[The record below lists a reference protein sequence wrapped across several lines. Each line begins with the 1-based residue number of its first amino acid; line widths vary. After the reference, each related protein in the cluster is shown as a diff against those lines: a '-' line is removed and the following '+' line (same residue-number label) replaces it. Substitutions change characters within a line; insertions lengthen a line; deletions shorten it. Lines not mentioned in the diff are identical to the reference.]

1 MNWRLL
7 LNSLLVAGGTT
18 LLAVSLGFVAAL
30 ALSAASS
37 RGRRLWL
44 AMMIASLALPPFLVT
59 NTWLDLLG
67 GNGALRRWLPLN
79 IYSLGGAVTLLALLM
94 WPIAALLVSGA
105 WRKLEASQLE
115 SDPALRGT
123 GLLRWLLWPAA
134 RGAVGQAAAITFV
147 LALNNFS
154 VPVILQVPVFP
165 EELWLAFTTRLND
178 AGAWTAAWPMV
189 LTSAVVIWLLRKK
202 EVEWPRDGGAATAGA
217 FRHQLGAGWHRG
229 ATMLS
234 ALLLSLSLA
243 VPAAQLITSR
253 RTWIEL
259 PNVFRATPH
268 VVWNSFAY
276 AALTATACAALG
288 LVIGRAS
295 APGSGGTGRAATRGA
310 ASSGATSAMRSAPG
324 HSSRPLD
331 AGGVLAA
338 RGLPPSERGAW
349 MRRMTGRLRFGP
361 MLWLP
366 FLIPGVLLGRT
377 MISVFNG
384 SFIYGTA
391 TLVVAAFT
399 LRYLAVAS
407 HASAQ
412 AWRAMDRDMTDAARL
427 SGARGWTLLRHA
439 QWPQLAPPLAAAW
452 YVTYL
457 LCLWDVE
464 TLVLIQPPGGE
475 TLALRIFNLLHY
487 GHNAQVNA
495 LCVTLVALAVAP
507 LVAWSVWQVLV
518 RWRNDK

>member
-7 LNSLLVAGGTT
+7 LNSLIVAGGTT
-18 LLAVSLGFVAAL
+18 LFAVVLGFIAALTLTAVSSRRRRVML
-30 ALSAASS
+30 ALV
-37 RGRRLWL
+37 
-44 AMMIASLALPPFLVT
+44 IASLALPPFLVT

-67 GNGALRRWLPLN
+67 ANGVLRRWLPLN
-79 IYSLGGAVTLLALLM
+79 IYSPGGAVALLALLM
-94 WPIAALLVSGA
+94 WPITALLVSGA
-105 WRKLEASQLE
+105 WRKLDASQLE

-123 GLLRWLLWPAA
+123 GFLRWLLWPAA

-178 AGAWTAAWPMV
+178 AGAWAAAWPTVVMSIAV
-189 LTSAVVIWLLRKK
+189 LWLLRHT
-202 EVEWPRDGGAATAGA
+202 EVQWPHGGAATAGA
-217 FRHQLGAGWHRG
+217 FRHQLGPRWQRG
-229 ATMLS
+229 AMLTS
-234 ALLLSLSLA
+234 ALMLSLSLA
-243 VPAAQLITSR
+243 VPAAQLIVSR
-253 RTWIEL
+253 RTWVEL
-259 PNVFRATPH
+259 PNLFRSSPEAI
-268 VVWNSFAY
+268 WNSFAY
-276 AALTATACAALG
+276 AAVTATLC
-288 LVIGRAS
+288 V
-295 APGSGGTGRAATRGA
+295 
-310 ASSGATSAMRSAPG
+310 
-324 HSSRPLD
+324 
-331 AGGVLAA
+331 VLA
-338 RGLPPSERGAW
+338 LV
-349 MRRMTGRLRFGP
+349 TGKLRLGP

-366 FLIPGVLLGRT
+366 FLIPGVLLGRA
-377 MISVFNG
+377 MIFVFNG
-384 SFIYGTA
+384 TPIYNTA
-391 TLVVAAFT
+391 ALVGLAFT

-407 HASAQ
+407 HAAAQ
-412 AWRAMDRDMTDAARL
+412 AWRALDRDVTDAARL

-495 LCVTLVALAVAP
+495 LCLTLVALAVAP
-507 LVAWSVWQVLV
+507 LAGWSVWQVLV

>member
-7 LNSLLVAGGTT
+7 LNSLLVSGGATV
-18 LLAVSLGFVAAL
+18 LAVAAGFVAAL
-30 ALSAASS
+30 ALGAAGERGRNVGQAASLT
-37 RGRRLWL
+37 RTGRMPVLPWRRLWL

-59 NTWLDLLG
+59 NCWLDLLS

-79 IYSLGGAVTLLALLM
+79 IYSLGGAVALLALLM
-94 WPIAALLVSGA
+94 WPITALLVSGA

-115 SDPALRGT
+115 GDPALRGG

-165 EELWLAFTTRLND
+165 EELWLAFATRLND
-178 AGAWTAAWPMV
+178 AGAWAAAWPTVVMSVVV
-189 LTSAVVIWLLRKK
+189 LWLLRHT
-202 EVEWPRDGGAATAGA
+202 EVQWPRGGAATAEV
-217 FRHQLGAGWHRG
+217 FRHQLGARWHRG
-229 ATMLS
+229 ATLTS

-243 VPAAQLITSR
+243 VPAAQLIASR
-253 RTWIEL
+253 RTWTEL

-276 AALTATACAALG
+276 AAVTATLCLALA
-288 LVIGRAS
+288 LV
-295 APGSGGTGRAATRGA
+295 
-310 ASSGATSAMRSAPG
+310 
-324 HSSRPLD
+324 
-331 AGGVLAA
+331 
-338 RGLPPSERGAW
+338 
-349 MRRMTGRLRFGP
+349 TGRLRFGP
-361 MLWLP
+361 LLWLT
-366 FLIPGVLLGRT
+366 FLVPGVLLGRA
-377 MISVFNG
+377 MIFVFNG
-384 SFIYGTA
+384 TFIYNTA
-391 TLVVAAFT
+391 AMVGVAFT

-407 HASAQ
+407 HAAAQ
-412 AWRAMDRDMTDAARL
+412 AWRAVDRDLTDAARL

-507 LVAWSVWQVLV
+507 LAGWSVWQILV

>member
-7 LNSLLVAGGTT
+7 FNSLLVAGGTT

-37 RGRRLWL
+37 RGRRVWL
-44 AMMIASLALPPFLVT
+44 VMIIASLALPPFLIT
-59 NTWLDLLG
+59 NCWLDLLG

-79 IYSLGGAVTLLALLM
+79 IYSPGGTVALLALLM
-94 WPIAALLVSGA
+94 WPITALLVSGA

-115 SDPALRGT
+115 SDPALCGT

-178 AGAWTAAWPMV
+178 AGAWAAAWPTV
-189 LTSAVVIWLLRKK
+189 LMSVVVLWLLRRR
-202 EVEWPRDGGAATAGA
+202 EVEWPRSGAATAGA
-217 FRHQLGAGWHRG
+217 FRHQLGVGWHRS
-229 ATMLS
+229 ATVTS
-234 ALLLSLSLA
+234 ALMLSLSLA

-253 RTWIEL
+253 RTWVEL
-259 PNVFRATPH
+259 PNLFRAAPH
-268 VVWNSFAY
+268 VVWNSFTY
-276 AALTATACAALG
+276 AAVTATLCAALG
-288 LVIGRAS
+288 LV
-295 APGSGGTGRAATRGA
+295 TGK
-310 ASSGATSAMRSAPG
+310 
-324 HSSRPLD
+324 L
-331 AGGVLAA
+331 
-338 RGLPPSERGAW
+338 
-349 MRRMTGRLRFGP
+349 RLGP

-366 FLIPGVLLGRT
+366 FLIPGVLLGRA
-377 MISVFNG
+377 MIFVFNG
-384 SFIYGTA
+384 TSIYGTA
-391 TLVVAAFT
+391 ALVGFAFT

-407 HASAQ
+407 HAAAQ
-412 AWRAMDRDMTDAARL
+412 SWRALDRDMTDAARL

-439 QWPQLAPPLAAAW
+439 HWPQLAPPLAAAW

-507 LVAWSVWQVLV
+507 LAAWSVG
-518 RWRNDK
+518 RWVHANVSRQ

>member
-7 LNSLLVAGGTT
+7 FNSLLVAGGTT
-18 LLAVSLGFVAAL
+18 LLAVALGFIAAL
-30 ALSAASS
+30 ALNASSS
-37 RGRRLWL
+37 RGRRVWL
-44 AMMIASLALPPFLVT
+44 VMIITNLALPPFLVT

-67 GNGALRRWLPLN
+67 GNGMLRRWLPLN
-79 IYSLGGAVTLLALLM
+79 IYSLGGAVALLALLT
-94 WPIAALLVSGA
+94 WPITALLVSGA

-115 SDPALRGT
+115 GDPALRGT

-178 AGAWTAAWPMV
+178 AGAWAAAWPVV
-189 LTSAVVIWLLRKK
+189 LTSAVLIWLLRKN
-202 EVEWPRDGGAATAGA
+202 EVEWPRGGGAATAEA
-217 FRHQLGAGWHRG
+217 FCHQLGTGWHRSSVI
-229 ATMLS
+229 TS
-234 ALLLSLSLA
+234 TLLLALSLG
-243 VPAAQLITSR
+243 VPVVQLIASR
-253 RTWIEL
+253 RTWAEL
-259 PNVFRATPH
+259 PNLFRSSPE
-268 VVWNSFAY
+268 VIWNSFTY
-276 AALTATACAALG
+276 AALAATACLALG
-288 LVIGRAS
+288 LV
-295 APGSGGTGRAATRGA
+295 
-310 ASSGATSAMRSAPG
+310 
-324 HSSRPLD
+324 
-331 AGGVLAA
+331 
-338 RGLPPSERGAW
+338 
-349 MRRMTGRLRFGP
+349 TGRLRFGS

-377 MISVFNG
+377 MISVFND

-399 LRYLAVAS
+399 LRYLAVAW

-412 AWRAMDRDMTDAARL
+412 AWRAVDRDLTDAARL

-464 TLVLIQPPGGE
+464 TLVLLQPPGGE

-495 LCVTLVALAVAP
+495 LCVTLVALALAP
-507 LVAWSVWQVLV
+507 LAGWSVWQILV

>member
-7 LNSLLVAGGTT
+7 LNSLFVAGGTT
-18 LLAVSLGFVAAL
+18 LLAVSFGFVAAL
-30 ALSAASS
+30 ALSASSS
-37 RGRRLWL
+37 RGRRIWL
-44 AMMIASLALPPFLVT
+44 VMMIASLALPPFLVT

-67 GNGALRRWLPLN
+67 GNGVLRRWLPLD

-94 WPIAALLVSGA
+94 WPITALLVSGA

-115 SDPALRGT
+115 GDPALRGSA
-123 GLLRWLLWPAA
+123 LLRWLLWPAA

-178 AGAWTAAWPMV
+178 AGAWAAACPMV
-189 LTSAVVIWLLRKK
+189 LASVMVLCLLRHA
-202 EVEWPRDGGAATAGA
+202 EVQWPRSGGAATAEA
-217 FRHQLGAGWHRG
+217 FRHQLGANWHRG
-229 ATMLS
+229 ALLIA
-234 ALLLSLSLA
+234 ALLLALSLG
-243 VPAAQLITSR
+243 VPAMQLIASR
-253 RTWIEL
+253 RTWAEL

-276 AALTATACAALG
+276 AAVTATACMALG

-295 APGSGGTGRAATRGA
+295 ARHARFLPLPATQERGEGRGEGESFHERP
-310 ASSGATSAMRSAPG
+310 SSPQPS
-324 HSSRPLD
+324 
-331 AGGVLAA
+331 
-338 RGLPPSERGAW
+338 PPSVGGEGVQRAWFDHGAW

-361 MLWLP
+361 ILWLP
-366 FLIPGVLLGRT
+366 FLIPGVLLGWT
-377 MISVFNG
+377 MIAVFNG

-391 TLVVAAFT
+391 MLVVIAFT

-412 AWRAMDRDMTDAARL
+412 AWRAVDRDLTDAARL

-439 QWPQLAPPLAAAW
+439 HWPQLAPPLAAAW

-464 TLVLIQPPGGE
+464 TLVLLQPPGGE

-507 LVAWSVWQVLV
+507 LAGWSVWQILV